1 MIAEE
6 KTPHVNTTGNDT
18 QPGTSARVI
27 PLPRSLAMRQL
38 LITLGFALLIGL
50 VTGGFELI
58 KEWRLWRSQIDTS
71 TRQNLALVKAS
82 ASEAAFQLSADQA
95 GNVAAGLLNF
105 EEISHVILSDNFGA
119 ILADRS
125 RMQHSADGSF
135 IGEHLIDGLGTRTL
149 RLEYKDPH
157 SPSPAIHVGQ
167 LEVRLDAGVIGQR
180 FLTLALNRMLF
191 VVGFA
196 ILLSLLLGV
205 VFYLSIIRPLVSL
218 SHRIIA
224 LDPTAPA
231 KESLPVTGSHANDEF
246 GALVH
251 NLNGMLQAMQ
261 RVHAQRDAAEA
272 SLSALNQELEQH
284 VKDRTEALRQAM
296 LELEIK
302 KEAAE
307 QATRAKSQFL
317 ANMSHEIRTPMNGV
331 MGMIDLVLRRAT
343 DPKQIDW
350 LTKSKSS
357 AQHLLEVISDILD
370 ISKIESE
377 RLTLEERNFSLAQVL
392 DDAVQMQGDAAQT
405 KGLRLSSEIAPE
417 LPDHLCGDP
426 TRLKQILINFVGNAI
441 KFSEQGQIT
450 VSARAL
456 EEDQHGVL
464 LRLEVTD
471 QGIGISPEAQARL
484 FQAFTQ
490 SDGSMNRK
498 YGGTGLGLAISK
510 RIALLMGGDAG
521 VISKEGHGSTF
532 WATVR
537 LKKGAEVVAA
547 PSSPEYI
554 NAEAEIRQ
562 RYAGQRI
569 LVVDDEPINREVAL
583 MQLEA
588 VDLAA
593 DTAEDGA
600 EAVAMAQKN
609 SYAAIFMDMQ
619 MPKLNGIEATQEIRQ
634 LPGYRDTPIIA
645 MTANAFAEDKAKCMA
660 AGMNDFLIKPFNP
673 AELFAVLLRS
683 LSRKDV

>member
-1 MIAEE
+1 MGVVMKKRQSRTRVPVPGGLALLDEVSASTNGYWLTEVDSQAHRVEAEDSITW
-6 KTPHVNTTGNDT
+6 KYDLISGTHVFVSEQIEPILGYLPMNWVGRDWQYRLGHIHPDDLAGAAQDFDEILWHCEQGEVVYRFRAHDGCYVWLRDTITMAGNWEPT
-18 QPGTSARVI
+18 RLALIVTARV
-27 PLPRSLAMRQL
+27 PDQ
-38 LITLGFALLIGL
+38 
-50 VTGGFELI
+50 
-58 KEWRLWRSQIDTS
+58 KQI
-71 TRQNLALVKAS
+71 
-82 ASEAAFQLSADQA
+82 DQA
-95 GNVAAGLLNF
+95 GCEIQRRRATVLPEQAHEIGTEQALLENLVA
-105 EEISHVILSDNFGA
+105 
-119 ILADRS
+119 
-125 RMQHSADGSF
+125 Q
-135 IGEHLIDGLGTRTL
+135 RTS
-149 RLEYKDPH
+149 E
-157 SPSPAIHVGQ
+157 
-167 LEVRLDAGVIGQR
+167 
-180 FLTLALNRMLF
+180 LTLAL
-191 VVGFA
+191 
-196 ILLSLLLGV
+196 
-205 VFYLSIIRPLVSL
+205 
-218 SHRIIA
+218 
-224 LDPTAPA
+224 
-231 KESLPVTGSHANDEF
+231 
-246 GALVH
+246 
-251 NLNGMLQAMQ
+251 
-261 RVHAQRDAAEA
+261 
-272 SLSALNQELEQH
+272 
-284 VKDRTEALRQAM
+284 
-296 LELEIK
+296 
-302 KEAAE
+302 EAAK
-307 QATRAKSQFL
+307 AANRTKSMFL

-554 NAEAEIRQ
+554 NAEAIIAQ
-562 RYAGQRI
+562 RYCGQRI
-569 LVVDDEPINREVAL
+569 LVVDDDPINREIAMAL
-583 MQLEA
+583 LEA
-588 VDLAA
+588 VDLVAA
-593 DTAEDGA
+593 VAEDGA
-600 EAVAMAQKN
+600 EAVSLAQKN
-609 SYAAIFMDMQ
+609 SYAAIFMDIQ
-619 MPKLNGIEATQEIRQ
+619 MPGLSGVEATREIRQ
-634 LPGYRDTPIIA
+634 LPGYRDLPIIA
-645 MTANAFAEDKAKCMA
+645 MTAHAFAEDKERCLK
-660 AGMNDFLIKPFNP
+660 AGMSDFLTKPFNP
-673 AELFAVLLRS
+673 DQLFAILRRA
-683 LSRKDV
+683 LSRRDG